1 MKLNKSL
8 SMLAVGSALTLL
20 ASCGGGGGGG
30 GGGGPSY
37 GYYNSPSITAST
49 FVSNLN
55 SVDGVGY
62 YSEVELYADETIR
75 SATAGEDDWFVIW
88 DDKYNEYK
96 AVSLQYIRSIAY
108 YDYYSN
114 NYYET
119 ASEFRSIESDDILA
133 GNLNGDF
140 WGDDYEVAD
149 VVGTDAFGG
158 LIFEGRNSG
167 FLYED
172 EAGTFD
178 VSLMTA
184 EVENKKSIE
193 RAAKIS
199 YLYELPIETSL
210 SLVSLGKKVE
220 QKLGSNGGEIT
231 AEDQLALTKD
241 LEHLTGVTL
250 SEVVEAGSNSQGK
263 EELLDKISSKIGT
276 SAANLEQRLLPDLFG
291 IEL

>member
-1 MKLNKSL
+1 MKLNKSI
-8 SMLAVGSALTLL
+8 SMIAVGSMLTLI
-20 ASCGGGGGGG
+20 ASCGGGGGG

-37 GYYNSPSITAST
+37 GLYSSPNITAST

-55 SVDGVGY
+55 SVDGIGY
-62 YSEVELYADETIR
+62 YSEVELYADETVR
-75 SATAGEDDWFVIW
+75 SATPGEEDWFVIW

-119 ASEFRSIESDDILA
+119 ASEFRSIESDDILS

-184 EVENKKSIE
+184 EVENKKAIE

-250 SEVVEAGSNSQGK
+250 SEVVEAGTSSQGK
-263 EELLDKISSKIGT
+263 VELLDKISSKIGT

>member
-1 MKLNKSL
+1 MSLQKSL
-8 SMLAVGSALTLL
+8 SMLGVAGLLTLL

-30 GGGGPSY
+30 GGGGSTY
-37 GYYNSPSITAST
+37 GLYSSPNITATT

-55 SVDGVGY
+55 SVDGISFN
-62 YSEVELYADETIR
+62 SEIELYADETLR

-88 DDKYNEYK
+88 DDKYGEYK
-96 AVSLQYIRSIAY
+96 AVSLQYVRSIAY

-119 ASEFRSIESDDILA
+119 AAEFRSIESDDILS
-133 GNLNGDF
+133 GNFDGDF

-172 EAGTFD
+172 ETGTFD

-220 QKLGSNGGEIT
+220 QKLGSQGGEIT
-231 AEDQLALTKD
+231 AQDQAALTKD
-241 LEHLTGVTL
+241 LERLTGVSL
-250 SEVVEAGSNSQGK
+250 QEVVAAGASNAQKEA
-263 EELLDKISSKIGT
+263 LLEKISAKIGT
-276 SAANLEQRLLPDLFG
+276 SSANLEQRLLPDLFG

>member
-1 MKLNKSL
+1 MNLQKSL
-8 SMLAVGSALTLL
+8 SMLSVAAMLSVL

-30 GGGGPSY
+30 GGGSSY
-37 GYYNSPSITAST
+37 GLYSSPSITATS
-49 FVSNLN
+49 FVNNLN
-55 SVDGVGY
+55 SVDGISFN
-62 YSEVELYADETIR
+62 SEIELYADETLR
-75 SATAGEDDWFVIW
+75 SATPGEDDWFVIW
-88 DDKYNEYK
+88 DDKYGEYK
-96 AVSLQYIRSIAY
+96 AVSLQYVRSIAY

-119 ASEFRSIESDDILA
+119 ASEFRSIETDDILS
-133 GNLNGDF
+133 GSLDGDF
-140 WGDDYEVAD
+140 WGDDYEVVD

-158 LIFEGRNSG
+158 LIFEGRNSN

-172 EAGTFD
+172 ETGTFD

-220 QKLGSNGGEIT
+220 QKLGSQGGEIT
-231 AEDQLALTKD
+231 AQDQAALTKD
-241 LEHLTGVTL
+241 LERLTGVTL
-250 SEVVEAGSNSQGK
+250 QEVVEAGSSATQK
-263 EELLDKISSKIGT
+263 EALLEKISSKIGT
-276 SAANLEQRLLPDLFG
+276 SSANLEQRLLPDLFG

>member
-1 MKLNKSL
+1 M
-8 SMLAVGSALTLL
+8 TLL

-30 GGGGPSY
+30 GGGSSY
-37 GYYNSPSITAST
+37 GLYSSPSISAST
-49 FVSNLN
+49 FVNRLN
-55 SVDGVGY
+55 SVDGIGFN
-62 YSEVELYADETIR
+62 SEIELYADETLR
-75 SATAGEDDWFVIW
+75 TATAGEDEWFVIW
-88 DDKYNEYK
+88 DDKFSEYK
-96 AVSLQYIRSIAY
+96 AVSLQYVRSIAY

-119 ASEFRSIESDDILA
+119 ASEFRSIESDDILS
-133 GNLNGDF
+133 GNFNGDF

-172 EAGTFD
+172 ETGTFD

-184 EVENKKSIE
+184 EVENKKDIE

-231 AEDQLALTKD
+231 TEDQVALTKD
-241 LEHLTGVTL
+241 LERLTGVSL
-250 SEVVEAGSNSQGK
+250 QEVVQAGASSAAK
-263 EELLDKISSKIGT
+263 EDLLNKISAKIGT
-276 SAANLEQRLLPDLFG
+276 SSANLEQRLLPDLFG
-291 IEL
+291 VEL

>member
-8 SMLAVGSALTLL
+8 SMLAMGSMLTVL

-30 GGGGPSY
+30 GGSSSY
-37 GYYNSPSITAST
+37 GLYSSPNITATT
-49 FVSNLN
+49 FVNNLN
-55 SVDGVGY
+55 SVDGVGV
-62 YSEVELYADETIR
+62 YSEIELYADETVR
-75 SATAGEDDWFVIW
+75 SATPGEEDWFVIW

-119 ASEFRSIESDDILA
+119 AGEFRSIERDDILS

-140 WGDDYEVAD
+140 WGDDYEVVD

-158 LIFEGRNSG
+158 LIFEGRRSNM
-167 FLYED
+167 LYED

-184 EVENKKSIE
+184 EVENKKAIE

-231 AEDQLALTKD
+231 AADQLALTND

-250 SEVVEAGSNSQGK
+250 QEVVAAGTSSQGK
-263 EELLDKISSKIGT
+263 EEILEKISSKIGT

-291 IEL
+291 VDL